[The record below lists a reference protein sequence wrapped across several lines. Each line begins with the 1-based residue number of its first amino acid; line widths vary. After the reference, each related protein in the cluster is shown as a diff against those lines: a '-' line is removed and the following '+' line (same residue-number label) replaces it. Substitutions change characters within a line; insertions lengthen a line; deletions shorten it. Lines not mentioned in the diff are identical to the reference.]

1 MAARASRIASV
12 LAWVADR
19 VNCHC
24 GTGYRR
30 ASSSAT
36 STEASVGSRNC
47 VDRAACAA
55 TAATI
60 AGCACPQNMAM
71 SEALKSM

>member
-1 MAARASRIASV
+1 M
-12 LAWVADR
+12 LAWVADS

-36 STEASVGSRNC
+36 STEAAVGSRNC
-47 VDRAACAA
+47 VDRATCAC

-60 AGCACPQNMAM
+60 AGLACPQNIAR
-71 SEALKSM
+71 SEALKST